1 MSAPPTGPPTGP
13 AVAGARARQ
22 SRRAPAPHPT
32 RPRRRRVGAAAAL
45 AACLAAAGCSG
56 HAGLRDEAGDTG
68 AAVRV
73 VTTTEILA
81 DLVRNVGG
89 DRVAVDTIVPPGGDP
104 HSYEPT
110 PADATRVSEADVT
123 FTNHLLLE
131 EHALIQTIDANAPEG
146 APNVSL
152 AEAAE
157 AYGANVIPLVE
168 DVGLDVIWLGLRVRG
183 DGEALG
189 ATRSSEVRLAMTG
202 LEGPGDL
209 AVYLTEALGRPD
221 VYFDSGDGVDA
232 GDATTL
238 PPAAHTHLNW
248 AFTEP
253 GVYELTL
260 AGALDTGD
268 GEPRPVG
275 EATFR
280 FAVGIDPHT
289 VEVGPGR
296 RILDAGHTDLTVDLD
311 RGELYAYADPEVG
324 TDQEAVPADQ
334 VVIDVPNRAVETVP
348 DDPAFA
354 FLGRPGARVHQLP
367 QAVLGRH
374 VHGEIDPHLW
384 QDVANA
390 RAYVQLIRDTLVE
403 ADPDAAATYEDGAAA
418 YLDELDELD
427 RYVAG
432 TLARI
437 PEHRRQLVTTH
448 DAFGYL
454 AEAYDMTVAGF
465 VVPNPAQEPS
475 AQQVARL
482 TETIRNLQVPAVF
495 IEPNLAERASVL
507 RQVADDQDVDVC
519 TIYGDAFDEHVTG
532 YVGMMRHNADELL
545 RCLGTPEGGR

>member
-1 MSAPPTGPPTGP
+1 MSASPIPPAT
-13 AVAGARARQ
+13 AGAGTRHSRGVPVPSPARPG
-22 SRRAPAPHPT
+22 RLA
-32 RPRRRRVGAAAAL
+32 GAAVGV
-45 AACLAAAGCSG
+45 AACLAAAACTG
-56 HAGLRDEAGDTG
+56 HAGLREEAGAAD

-81 DLVRNVGG
+81 DLARQVGG
-89 DRVAVDTIVPPGGDP
+89 DRVGVDTIVPPGGDP

-110 PADATRVSEADVT
+110 PADAARVAEADVT

-152 AEAAE
+152 AEASE

-183 DGEALG
+183 DGEQLG
-189 ATRSSEVRLAMTG
+189 ATRSSEVVLTMTG

-209 AVYLTEALGRPD
+209 VAYLTEALGRPD

-232 GDATTL
+232 RDATTL
-238 PPAAHTHLNW
+238 PPSAHTHLNW

-268 GEPRPVG
+268 EREPRPVG

-280 FAVGIDPHT
+280 FAVGVDPHT
-289 VEVGPGR
+289 VDTGTR
-296 RILDAGHTDLTVDLD
+296 RTILDGGHTDFTVDLD

-324 TDQEAVPADQ
+324 TNQRAIPAER
-334 VVIDVPNRAVETVP
+334 VVIDVPNRAIETVP
-348 DDPAFA
+348 DEPAFS
-354 FLGRPGARVHQLP
+354 FLGRPDAQIHQLP

-390 RAYVQLIRDTLVE
+390 RAYAQLIRDTLVE
-403 ADPDAAATYEDGAAA
+403 ADPAAASTYEDNAAA
-418 YLDELDELD
+418 YLDELEQLD
-427 RYVAG
+427 RYVAD
-432 TLARI
+432 TLGRI
-437 PEHRRQLVTTH
+437 PEGRRQLITTH

-475 AQQVARL
+475 ARQVATL
-482 TETIRNLQVPAVF
+482 ADTIRNLEVPAVF

-507 RQVADDQDVDVC
+507 RQVARDQDVEIC
-519 TIYGDAFDEHVTG
+519 TIYGDAFDEDVSAYTE
-532 YVGMMRHNADELL
+532 MMRHNADELL
-545 RCLGTPEGGR
+545 ACLGGGEGAR

>member
-1 MSAPPTGPPTGP
+1 MSAPPTGAPSTGS
-13 AVAGARARQ
+13 AVAGAGARHR
-22 SRRAPAPHPT
+22 RRAPAPHLP
-32 RPRRRRVGAAAAL
+32 RPRRLAGAAVAAT
-45 AACLAAAGCSG
+45 ACLAAAACSG
-56 HAGLRDEAGDTG
+56 HAGLRDEAGDAG
-68 AAVRV
+68 AALRV

-81 DLVRNVGG
+81 DLVRQVGG
-89 DRVAVDTIVPPGGDP
+89 ERVAVDTLVPPGGDP

-110 PADATRVSEADVT
+110 PADATRVTEADVT

-131 EHALIQTIDANAPEG
+131 EHALIQTIDANAPED

-152 AEAAE
+152 AEASE

-168 DVGLDVIWLGLRVRG
+168 DVGLDVLWLGLRVRG
-183 DGEALG
+183 DGEQLG

-209 AVYLTEALGRPD
+209 VVYLTEALGRPD
-221 VYFDSGDGVDA
+221 VYFDSGDGVDTE
-232 GDATTL
+232 DATTL

-253 GVYELTL
+253 GVYALSL
-260 AGALDTGD
+260 AGAVDTGE
-268 GEPRPVG
+268 GAPRPVG

-280 FAVGIDPHT
+280 FAVGVDPHT
-289 VEVGPGR
+289 VEAGPDR

-324 TDQEAVPADQ
+324 TDQEAVPAER
-334 VVIDVPNRAVETVP
+334 VVIDVPNRAIETVP
-348 DDPAFA
+348 DEPAFA
-354 FLGRPGARVHQLP
+354 FLGSPGAQVHQLP

-390 RAYVQLIRDTLVE
+390 KAYVQIIRDTLVE
-403 ADPDAAATYEDGAAA
+403 ADPDAAATYEDRAAA
-418 YLDELDELD
+418 YLEELDELD
-427 RYVAG
+427 RDVAE
-432 TLARI
+432 TLDRI
-437 PEHRRQLVTTH
+437 PEGRRQLITTH

-482 TETIRNLQVPAVF
+482 TDTIRNLEVPAVF

-519 TIYGDAFDEHVTG
+519 TIYGDAFDADVAG
-532 YVGMMRHNADELL
+532 YVEMMRHNADELL
-545 RCLGTPEGGR
+545 RCLGTREGAR